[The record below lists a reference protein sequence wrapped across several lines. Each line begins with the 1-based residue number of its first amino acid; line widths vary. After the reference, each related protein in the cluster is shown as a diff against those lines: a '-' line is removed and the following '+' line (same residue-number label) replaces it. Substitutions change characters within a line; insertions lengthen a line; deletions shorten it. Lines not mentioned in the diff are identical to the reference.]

1 LGRLVRPGDINCG
14 LSRFGGRVVVPA
26 SAEVRGRVDNGGKDG
41 KNESKKADRE
51 MKSKGKI
58 LIVDDEPINL
68 EFFDVML
75 SKLGFK
81 IEKAADGEEAL
92 QKVTE
97 TDPDLIILDNI
108 MPRLSGWEVTKKL
121 KQDKE
126 YRKYRQTPII
136 MFSAMDE
143 VSDKIEGLELGVD
156 DYITKPF
163 NFSEVLA
170 RIRAVLRNRELARQ
184 VSRRERRIAVVESLN
199 NSLIFFTQNIK
210 KPISGLIAA
219 AEKLDGLDQKKIS
232 EFAGLVKREGAE
244 ILATLQGLEDEIEE
258 LQNKG
263 DKLKMGDLS
272 LEELEKKLQ
281 KHLRN
286 WKKHNQSDDG
296 ASA

>member
-1 LGRLVRPGDINCG
+1 
-14 LSRFGGRVVVPA
+14 
-26 SAEVRGRVDNGGKDG
+26 
-41 KNESKKADRE
+41 

-75 SKLGFK
+75 SNLGFK

-92 QKVTE
+92 QKVVD

-108 MPRLSGWEVTKKL
+108 MPRLTGWEVTKKL

-126 YRKYRQTPII
+126 FRKYRQTPII

-143 VSDKIEGLELGVD
+143 VKDKIGGLELGVD

-170 RIRAVLRNRELARQ
+170 RIRAVLRNRELAKQ
-184 VSRRERRIAVVESLN
+184 VARRERRIALVESLN
-199 NSLIFFTQNIK
+199 NSLIFFTQHIK
-210 KPISGLIAA
+210 KPISGLIEA
-219 AEKLDGLDQKKIS
+219 AEKIDAS
-232 EFAGLVKREGAE
+232 EGEQAQELAAQVKQEGAE
-244 ILATLQGLEDEIEE
+244 ILATLQGLEDEISE
-258 LQNKG
+258 LQSKG
-263 DKLKMGDLS
+263 DRLKKGDLS
-272 LEELEKKLQ
+272 LDELEKKLQ

-286 WKKHNQSDDG
+286 WKDSSTSDG
-296 ASA
+296 VHA

>member
-1 LGRLVRPGDINCG
+1 
-14 LSRFGGRVVVPA
+14 
-26 SAEVRGRVDNGGKDG
+26 
-41 KNESKKADRE
+41 

-97 TDPDLIILDNI
+97 TNPDLIILDNI

-170 RIRAVLRNRELARQ
+170 RIRAVLRNRELAQ
-184 VSRRERRIAVVESLN
+184 QISRRERRIAVVESLN
-199 NSLIFFTQNIK
+199 NSLIFFTQHIK
-210 KPISGLIAA
+210 KPISGLIGA
-219 AEKLDGLDQKKIS
+219 AEKLDGSDQKKVS
-232 EFAGLVKREGAE
+232 EFASLVKHEGAE

-272 LEELEKKLQ
+272 LEELEKNLQ
-281 KHLRN
+281 KHLHN
-286 WKKHNQSDDG
+286 WKKRNPNDTE